1 MRHGVVCGATLT
13 NIAIRATAS
22 VQSAEF
28 KMVNNPMSSPFFHYN
43 SRFDAQEMIRRFHLE
58 GLFRQSYGYRSGINE
73 SIQAHL
79 SEIACDI
86 SGRISLRDG
95 DGTTP
100 SFHKNTKL
108 VRVFPLPEVEIVSSN

>member
-1 MRHGVVCGATLT
+1 
-13 NIAIRATAS
+13 
-22 VQSAEF
+22 
-28 KMVNNPMSSPFFHYN
+28 MVNNPMSSPFFHYN
-43 SRFDAQEMIRRFHLE
+43 SRFDAQETIRRFHLE
-58 GLFRQSYGYRSGINE
+58 DLFRQSYGYRSGINE

-108 VRVFPLPEVEIVSSN
+108 VRVFPLPEVEIVSPN

>member
-1 MRHGVVCGATLT
+1 
-13 NIAIRATAS
+13 
-22 VQSAEF
+22 
-28 KMVNNPMSSPFFHYN
+28 MVNNPMSSPFFHYN
-43 SRFDAQEMIRRFHLE
+43 SRFDAQETIRRFHLE
-58 GLFRQSYGYRSGINE
+58 DLFRQSYGYRSGINE
-73 SIQAHL
+73 SIKAHL
-79 SEIACDI
+79 SEIA